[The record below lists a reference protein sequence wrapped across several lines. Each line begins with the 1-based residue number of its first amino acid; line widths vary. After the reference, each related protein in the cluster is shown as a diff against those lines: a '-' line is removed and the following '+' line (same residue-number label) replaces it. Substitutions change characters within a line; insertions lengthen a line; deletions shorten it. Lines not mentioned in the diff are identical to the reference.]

1 MTKRPRKC
9 KDEPIDKPIDEP
21 IDKPFERLRQFEDA
35 RRPQMLPPEGDEAD
49 AQSGDDTP
57 CEQKECAD
65 EKPPT

>member
-1 MTKRPRKC
+1 MTRRPDEC
-9 KDEPIDKPIDEP
+9 DDEPIDKP

-35 RRPQMLPPEGDEAD
+35 RQPQMLPPEGDEAD

-57 CEQKECAD
+57 CEQKECTD